1 VRWGVGADGGVGM
14 VSLGECFVGGVNE
27 TEVGGGG
34 EGVEAEYGVGVLG
47 VW

>member
-1 VRWGVGADGGVGM
+1 MRWGIGADGGVGM
-14 VSLGECFVGGVNE
+14 VSLGECFVGGVDE

-34 EGVEAEYGVGVLG
+34 EGIEAEDGVRVLG